1 MAEQLVI
8 KEFLYY
14 GNASEV
20 PSPEKRPDTALYF
33 VEDQNIIF
41 RGKSTVPYGGA
52 IKTINGSVSTET
64 VTSPAQGIL
73 YIGSDRIAK
82 IYNGT
87 DFVTIAKP
95 SVTTVNA
102 DSTDDEVPTAAAVH
116 KAIIKA
122 VEDFAGSDGVVN
134 KVVSTVAGT
143 ITVSKGE
150 VDTETKIAGAVYN
163 PTYEAESRTITLP
176 YNKVDSET
184 GNITTESLVIALGKD
199 SVVTSGSYNK
209 ETKNIELVITTGE
222 TVSIPAEDLVDI
234 YTGGTTNTAKVTVT
248 ADNEINVDVN
258 ISAKAGNALHTE
270 TGEGEVG
277 LYVADHTDAITT
289 LEANVTALNN
299 ALKWK
304 TFAAL
309 NEELNV
315 SE

>member
-1 MAEQLVI
+1 MAEELVI
-8 KEFLYY
+8 KELLYY

-33 VEDQNIIF
+33 VEDQNIIY

-52 IKTINGSVSTET
+52 IKPINGSVSIET
-64 VTSPAQGIL
+64 VASPAQGIL
-73 YIGSDRIAK
+73 YIGSDRVAK

-87 DFVTIAKP
+87 DFVIIAKP
-95 SVTTVNA
+95 SVTAVNA
-102 DSTDDEVPTAAAVH
+102 DSTDDETPTAAAVY
-116 KAIIKA
+116 KAITKA
-122 VEDFAGSDGVVN
+122 VEDFAGSDGVINNVT
-134 KVVSTVAGT
+134 STVAGT

-150 VDTETKIAGAVYN
+150 VNTETKVAGAVFN

-176 YNKVDSET
+176 YNKVDTET

-209 ETKNIELVITTGE
+209 ETKNIELVLTTGE
-222 TVSIPAEDLVDI
+222 TVSVPAEDLVDVF
-234 YTGGTTNTAKVTVT
+234 TGGTTNTTTVSVSDT
-248 ADNEINVDVN
+248 NEITVDVN
-258 ISAKAGNALHTE
+258 ISTKAGNALHTE

-277 LYVADHTDAITT
+277 LYVADHTNDITT
-289 LEANVTALNN
+289 LQANVTALSN

-309 NEELNV
+309 NEELNA